1 MFPGSLSSY
10 SHGVPGI
17 SDSAEAAI
25 WFLDFALDAAANGV
39 ARLFLHEGVGY
50 A

>member
-1 MFPGSLSSY
+1 MTY

-25 WFLDFALDAAANGV
+25 WLLDFGLNAAANGI
-39 ARLFLHEGVGY
+39 ARMFMHEGVGF